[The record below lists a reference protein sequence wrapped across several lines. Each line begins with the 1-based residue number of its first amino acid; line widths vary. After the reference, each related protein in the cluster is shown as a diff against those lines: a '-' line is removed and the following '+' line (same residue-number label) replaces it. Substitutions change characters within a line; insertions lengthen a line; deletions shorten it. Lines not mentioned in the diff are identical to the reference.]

1 MSGPT
6 QLNASLLIISVIAGI
21 LPAAFS
27 FFVPGDTATEQQ
39 DILSVSRGVSLS
51 SMCLDGRL
59 THL

>member
-27 FFVPGDTATEQQ
+27 FFVPGDSTTEQQ
-39 DILSVSRGVSLS
+39 DILSVSRGVSLLAMS
-51 SMCLDGRL
+51 LVR
-59 THL
+59 